1 MVIEYISSLVG
12 WVLWGWVGFMGFGV
26 IIKMIGSGF
35 KATHSTSM
43 FAVCGIFGLL
53 LIQTLSIEVPFKVLF
68 GLWYFSLKTLKHS
81 NNLQKIARKFIPR
94 EFFWAFGV
102 PCSPEILKALPST
115 VSERYASTR
124 TLSLVIFSRLQCG
137 LNIRNNWI
145 NF

>member
-26 IIKMIGSGF
+26 IIKMIGSVF

-68 GLWYFSLKTLKHS
+68 GL
-81 NNLQKIARKFIPR
+81 
-94 EFFWAFGV
+94 
-102 PCSPEILKALPST
+102 
-115 VSERYASTR
+115 
-124 TLSLVIFSRLQCG
+124 
-137 LNIRNNWI
+137 
-145 NF
+145 

>member
-1 MVIEYISSLVG
+1 MFEWSITTESACKRVAYKRGSKVMVIEYISSLVG

-68 GLWYFSLKTLKHS
+68 GL
-81 NNLQKIARKFIPR
+81 
-94 EFFWAFGV
+94 
-102 PCSPEILKALPST
+102 
-115 VSERYASTR
+115 
-124 TLSLVIFSRLQCG
+124 
-137 LNIRNNWI
+137 
-145 NF
+145 